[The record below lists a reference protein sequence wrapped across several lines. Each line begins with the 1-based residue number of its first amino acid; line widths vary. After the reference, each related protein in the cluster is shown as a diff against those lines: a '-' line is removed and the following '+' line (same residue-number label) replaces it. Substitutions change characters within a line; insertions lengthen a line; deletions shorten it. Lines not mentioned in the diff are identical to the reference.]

1 MEEQKLN
8 NHLSVV
14 FEEILPSL
22 TEAGIKY
29 WVFGGVGVAG
39 VVGKFIR
46 ENQDVDTYVLGDD
59 FIKVEPILKKLCEK
73 HGGWD
78 ADDWRMKIQN
88 T

>member
-22 TEAGIKY
+22 TEAGIKN

-39 VVGKFIR
+39 
-46 ENQDVDTYVLGDD
+46 
-59 FIKVEPILKKLCEK
+59 
-73 HGGWD
+73 GGGQ
-78 ADDWRMKIQN
+78 II
-88 T
+88 